1 MAGADRRARTGLS
14 SEFHLVCSQGTRQTR
29 HSSPGRPPSSSDI
42 DLGPLSLSGLNV
54 IQQVQRPPE
63 GPRSEGHSPL
73 VMLSK
78 LSGTF
83 QQLKV
88 GQNKLSGTIF
98 GNRDRWLGKL

>member
-1 MAGADRRARTGLS
+1 MLTEAREQDSALS
-14 SEFHLVCSQGTRQTR
+14 FTLSALKEPDKHVTLLQVA
-29 HSSPGRPPSSSDI
+29 PPSSSDI